1 MRNKISRQTL
11 AITTISINIPI
22 VMPRVIYDRVRIRKN
37 YFEIPAFLP
46 IKRGISKAEKFII
59 TETCT
64 FVFSFEFKKM
74 TISKKFP
81 FLHL

>member
-1 MRNKISRQTL
+1 MIE
-11 AITTISINIPI
+11 
-22 VMPRVIYDRVRIRKN
+22 N

-46 IKRGISKAEKFII
+46 IEQGISKAEKFII

-74 TISKKFP
+74 TISKKIP
-81 FLHL
+81 FLHP